1 MDPRNPLR
9 APKSQI
15 SVSPLPSLPSL
26 PSRDSGRDR
35 GRGNSHRKM
44 RKLAHRNRSSNK
56 LSTLTDLQHA
66 DLPIMHTDISLITS
80 TLPARARQL
89 CQEASRISAGIQ
101 VVPRWIQDCDASEL
115 GLGSMDSINDFN
127 LTEAYPYSEDNRLGH
142 NEIDTIRR
150 IRLETVACRT
160 ENEGEA
166 VWNDEV
172 HSRIL
177 EAALAPYDGSVKKRN
192 VTLADIH
199 PDFLL
204 TLAPPATDAASS
216 VSSASGSAA
225 TGRESA
231 PGREG
236 AQLVTGE
243 KRVDYIMALSDDV
256 TEKAAIGH
264 LREINTTGW
273 ASCQSINHSTQ
284 PFLCHRPIGVS
295 IETEADDGTEGEG
308 RVQLSVWVAAH
319 ILRLRSLVAIWDG
332 GASAVDVETS
342 GVSIA
347 SLQYQ
352 TAGPSTIPGALSEV
366 NMRPVNIVLPLLL
379 VSGSRWT
386 LYLARDLGASIEVI
400 RVCQVG
406 DSASFVGCY
415 QLLAIIRV
423 LAEWMKTDFRTWFWD
438 NVLTKA
444 KDLTHWTET
453 A

>member
-1 MDPRNPLR
+1 MDPQT
-9 APKSQI
+9 ASKSQF

-26 PSRDSGRDR
+26 PSRDSGRSR
-35 GRGNSHRKM
+35 GRGNPHRKM
-44 RKLAHRNRSSNK
+44 RKLAHRTRSSNK
-56 LSTLTDLQHA
+56 LSTLTELQHA

-80 TLPARARQL
+80 ALPARTRQL

-101 VVPRWIQDCDASEL
+101 VVPDWIRDCDESQL
-115 GLGSMDSINDFN
+115 GLGSMDSVNDFN
-127 LTEAYPYSEDNRLGH
+127 LTEAYPYGKGDRLGH
-142 NEIDTIRR
+142 NEVDTIRR
-150 IRLETVACRT
+150 IRSETVACRT

-192 VTLADIH
+192 VTLAGIH

-204 TLAPPATDAASS
+204 TLVPPATDAASS
-216 VSSASGSAA
+216 VTSASGSAA
-225 TGRESA
+225 SRHEPGV

-236 AQLVTGE
+236 GTAHLAPGA
-243 KRVDYIMALSDDV
+243 KRVDYVMALSDDA
-256 TEKAAIGH
+256 TEQATISH

-308 RVQLSVWVAAH
+308 RLQLSVWVAAH

-352 TAGPSTIPGALSEV
+352 TAGPSTVPGAPSEL

-386 LYLARDLGASIEVI
+386 LFLARDLGASIEVI

-406 DSASFVGCY
+406 DSATFVGCY
-415 QLLAIIRV
+415 QLLTIIRV
-423 LAEWMKTDFRTWFWD
+423 LAEWMRTDFRTWFWD

-444 KDLTHWTET
+444 KDMTHWTET
-453 A
+453 T